1 MKTGTIYLVQENKE
15 YDKPYLL
22 EFKQLKEYYNFQR
35 RLKSDQKDVNK
46 QNKWIKDEIFLIDKN
61 WLNKWKQFV
70 NYDFFQKKHLN
81 RDLNDNDYFDY
92 LNYILDNKKN
102 IILSPLI
109 NSNIYLS
116 NGEINPLADF
126 MIIDKKCQKL
136 FMETRLNMLYKITE
150 KSIPVKFAKD
160 KTIFDIGKNKIII
173 CFQNNGKKE
182 LEEIIIIFK
191 NQNNKDKIM
200 NDIENEN
207 IISWLKKRNF
217 EIDALDE
224 LEIMERGSKIIIINR
239 GLKKKNMINKNKQ
252 IQNQNKKE
260 NILIGIKFNLTDELK
275 TQIQTEVKK
284 NLSNFKLSIIDDPK
298 IFYSQKVIVKPL
310 NKANSNQINFKEN
323 NINQGKSFIPKINID
338 NNFKISKNEEI
349 VNYERK
355 ISSPDLN
362 VHLNL
367 ESKTLISDIK
377 YPHKKGLMNQGQS
390 LYINAVV
397 QALSNLKKLTDK
409 LLLNY
414 ADFDI
419 NNHPLCVTYANLLYM
434 LFHYKETSINHDLY
448 CKICVKLNPIFDKK
462 NEKEVDAK
470 DYLLFMINTMHKE
483 LLHET
488 KENINNDIDFLK
500 QEINSMNEKIML
512 KNCLEKYNSN
522 KTIISELFYGIN
534 RFVIKCNECKTCKYD
549 FQTFNILT
557 FSLKELAEYKMQNSK
572 SSKIV
577 DLNLYDAFL
586 YAKEERKLEGENSI
600 YCNKC
605 KKITKGVHKNDIYK
619 LPEILIIVLDRGEN
633 RKDYNG
639 DFWFDAKLDFKDK
652 NIIINKDSYNQFYL
666 SGIITFIR
674 KDKNKSNYVAYCR
687 NKEDEKFICYNDEFV
702 EEIDIMN
709 AMTDKTPFIL
719 FYHAKN

>member
-22 EFKQLKEYYNFQR
+22 EFRQLKEYYNFQR
-35 RLKSDQKDVNK
+35 RLKADQKDVNK

-126 MIIDKKCQKL
+126 MIIDKRCQKL
-136 FMETRLNMLYKITE
+136 FMETRLNMLYKINE

-284 NLSNFKLSIIDDPK
+284 NLSNFKLSIIDEPK
-298 IFYSQKVIVKPL
+298 IFNSQRVIVKTL

-349 VNYERK
+349 ENYERK

-377 YPHKKGLMNQGQS
+377 YPHEKGLMNQGQS
-390 LYINAVV
+390 HYINAVI
-397 QALSNLKKLTDK
+397 QTLSNIKELTNK

-419 NNHPLCVTYANLLYM
+419 NNQPLCVSYSNLLYM
-434 LFHYKETSINHDLY
+434 IFHYKETSINPDLY

-462 NEKEVDAK
+462 NEKEVDAR

-483 LLHET
+483 LLPES
-488 KENINNDIDFLK
+488 KENNNNDNNFLQ
-500 QEINSMNEKIML
+500 QEKDSMNEDKML
-512 KNCLEKYNSN
+512 IDCVEKYSLNN
-522 KTIISELFYGIN
+522 TNISDLFYNIN
-534 RFVIKCNECKTCKYD
+534 RFVIKCNECNLCKYD

-557 FSLKELAEYKMQNSK
+557 FSLEELENYKKQNLK
-572 SSKIV
+572 SSNNIV
-577 DLNLYDAFL
+577 LNLYDAFL
-586 YAKEERKLEGENSI
+586 YAKQERKLEGEESI

-605 KKITKGVHKNDIYK
+605 KKITSGVHKNDIYA
-619 LPEILIIVLDRGEN
+619 LPKILTIVLDRGKNNKEF
-633 RKDYNG
+633 KGKFSLDEE
-639 DFWFDAKLDFKDK
+639 LDFR
-652 NIIINKDSYNQFYL
+652 NKDILISKDSFKLFYL
-666 SGIITFIR
+666 SGIISYIGN
-674 KDKNKSNYVAYCR
+674 DEIKNYFAYCR
-687 NKEDEKFICYNDEFV
+687 NDKDQNFFCYNDTSV
-702 EEIDIMN
+702 KEIDIKN
-709 AMTDKTPFIL
+709 AMVNGTPFIL
-719 FYHAKN
+719 FYHYIN